1 MMRFI
6 VCKDDCPYKNGMPG
20 FLSKGYYPSSPKRPE
35 FAFSTRLFL
44 VFHVIH
50 MRSPSSKQGF
60 CTGLQTYFELLKS
73 PLENGCEVLE
83 QLFDMSNHRSLVTS
97 TTISLEHIQPGK
109 RPNRSSRQKA
119 IVSFDSSRISLPIC
133 STPFTFNR
141 LRRTSSYLGY
151 P

>member
-1 MMRFI
+1 MRFI

-20 FLSKGYYPSSPKRPE
+20 FLSQGYYPSSPKRPE

-50 MRSPSSKQGF
+50 MRGPSSKQGF

-83 QLFDMSNHRSLVTS
+83 QLFDMSNYRSLVTS

-109 RPNRSSRQKA
+109 RLNRSSRQKP
-119 IVSFDSSRISLPIC
+119 IISFDSSRISLPIC
-133 STPFTFNR
+133 SIPFTFNH
-141 LRRTSSYLGY
+141 LRRMLSYLGY